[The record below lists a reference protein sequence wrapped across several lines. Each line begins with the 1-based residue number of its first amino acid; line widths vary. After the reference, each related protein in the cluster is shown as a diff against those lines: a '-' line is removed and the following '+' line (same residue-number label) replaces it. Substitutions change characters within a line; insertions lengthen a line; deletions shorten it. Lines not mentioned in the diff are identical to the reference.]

1 MHTCDI
7 LLLMNEL
14 LTRLIDPTG
23 KITRWPKKP
32 AERTAVLE
40 YFASKFETGK
50 DYTEMDV
57 NAVIGSWH
65 TFSDNSGLRRE
76 LITAKLLN
84 RTPDGKR
91 YWKE

>member
-1 MHTCDI
+1 
-7 LLLMNEL
+7 MNEL
-14 LTRLIDPTG
+14 LTPLLDADG
-23 KITRWPKKP
+23 KVKRWPKKA

-40 YFASKFETGK
+40 YFAGKFEKGK
-50 DYTEMDV
+50 DYTEMEV
-57 NAVIGSWH
+57 NAVIGSSH

-76 LITAKLLN
+76 LITAKMLN